1 MKDFGWNEEKNEW
14 LKAHRDI
21 SFEEIT
27 FIIENGGLIDSYKHP
42 NQKKYP
48 NQSIFIVQTDIYFY
62 LVPYVEEESY
72 YFLKTIIPSRA
83 AKKKYSEKK
92 YD

>member
-14 LKAHRDI
+14 LKVYRYT

-27 FIIENGGLIDSYKHP
+27 FFIENGGLIDSYKHP
-42 NQKKYP
+42 NHKKYP
-48 NQSIFIVQTDIYFY
+48 NQSIFFVQSDSFIY

-72 YFLKTIIPSRA
+72 YFLKAIIPSRA
-83 AKKKYSEKK
+83 AKKKYSKK
-92 YD
+92 NND